1 MWMEIG
7 KRIVN
12 DMILR
17 IPIVLLFVLNL
28 GQHLRNYKMDNLDIL
43 QQQADKNGIYVDV
56 LEQALIAENFKI
68 LKKSYPNIDVDG
80 DITLVDNCDFSMSV
94 QISIYRPRYIINKYD
109 KNEQALYTL
118 ASFNKVDEVVD
129 YFSRDLKNS
138 DSR

>member
-1 MWMEIG
+1 
-7 KRIVN
+7 
-12 DMILR
+12 
-17 IPIVLLFVLNL
+17 
-28 GQHLRNYKMDNLDIL
+28 MDNLDIL